1 MSLRDSKKN
10 IKELKMDNNNE
21 LNGNEISKNNKN
33 IKDGKNTIIHQ
44 KNIHQDLLYFKNDIL
59 KDFREIQKK
68 LNEELTFQKDQQ
80 AYKLNLY
87 EKKIEQQTE
96 KINYLSNLITESM
109 KKTKVEE
116 LLETF
121 STKTEQDF
129 SKVDYKINSIQ
140 KEIREGLYKH
150 EKFFN
155 ETVLY
160 PGIIG
165 YECRFSNFH
174 SFVDYVLSN
183 IHQLKVYQ
191 ELLKSYEL
199 HKIKGKIDK
208 DLNVFQLQLKNNF
221 KTLSEFA
228 TEKVNQSVKKFK
240 DLLDDYNSKFVDI
253 RVENNNSAKEL
264 KNHIDDVANSFGQ
277 IIQIKNEINERY
289 DEQDKKIETLK
300 EDINNNENKINE
312 QNNEINNFD
321 KKIDLLTTYI
331 DKNFQLCLNNL
342 NNNNIIELSRN
353 HRIING
359 RRIHSAKE
367 YMEGVFKG
375 NISDNIDDKNKKN
388 KKYKKNIL
396 KAESFVK
403 RYIKGKIGIGEMY
416 KHPIY
421 YEIEH
426 PIIKLY
432 KGPLSEGKIIDTN
445 NNNNNQFFNLTTVK
459 TIKTPKNHNKNK
471 NNEES
476 IKINSNSN
484 ISLSRNNIKDIYK
497 INEYNN
503 YKNYQSEKR
512 TNQSGK
518 NKNKSYEIKKHN
530 NLSFTKSDTIKNLDK
545 VESLNLDKF
554 KNANKDSYNNKKSI
568 KMINNWSQ
576 TQRPRQLKI
585 DSITR
590 IPDIGINRITLPDN
604 KTKRKLII
612 TKSLSDGNYDY
623 TKQNNIF
630 FNIFEEKNQRTKRK
644 IKYNNFN
651 NYKSPSNY
659 SSSRKTFNNK
669 YIRQQLAK
677 EKIPHFLLKKPK
689 KQLLIVQ

>member
-1 MSLRDSKKN
+1 
-10 IKELKMDNNNE
+10 MDNNNE
-21 LNGNEISKNNKN
+21 LNKKGISKNNKKLKDEKNN
-33 IKDGKNTIIHQ
+33 IIYQ

-68 LNEELTFQKDQQ
+68 LNEELAFQKDEQT
-80 AYKLNLY
+80 YKLNLC

-116 LLETF
+116 LLEKF

-240 DLLDDYNSKFVDI
+240 DLLDEYNSKFVDI

-289 DEQDKKIETLK
+289 DEQDKKIEVLK

-331 DKNFQLCLNNL
+331 DKNLQIYMSNP
-342 NNNNIIELSRN
+342 NNNNDIELSRN

-367 YMEGVFKG
+367 YIEGVFNG

-388 KKYKKNIL
+388 KKYKKNIF

-403 RYIKGKIGIGEMY
+403 RYIKGKIGIREMY
-416 KHPIY
+416 IHPINNQ
-421 YEIEH
+421 IEH

-432 KGPLSEGKIIDTN
+432 KGSLSEGKITNKN
-445 NNNNNQFFNLTTVK
+445 NNNNKKFFNLTTVK
-459 TIKTPKNHNKNK
+459 TIKTPKNHYQNK

-484 ISLSRNNIKDIYK
+484 ISLSRNNNIKDIYK

-503 YKNYQSEKR
+503 YKIYQSEKR

-530 NLSFTKSDTIKNLDK
+530 NLSFSKSDTIKNLDN
-545 VESLNLDKF
+545 VESINLDKF
-554 KNANKDSYNNKKSI
+554 KNVNIDSYNKKKNI
-568 KMINNWSQ
+568 QMINNWSQ

-585 DSITR
+585 DSIAR
-590 IPDIGINRITLPDN
+590 IPDIEINRITLPDN
-604 KTKRKLII
+604 RTKKKLII
-612 TKSLSDGNYDY
+612 TKSLSDGNYNY

-630 FNIFEEKNQRTKRK
+630 FNIFEEKNKRRKQK

-651 NYKSPSNY
+651 NYKFQSNY
-659 SSSRKTFNNK
+659 SRSRKTFNNK

-677 EKIPHFLLKKPK
+677 EKIPQFLLKKPK
-689 KQLLIVQ
+689 KQLLIIQ